1 MSDDLTPPRRDAGE
15 PDEVRSSRERGRVT
29 APAPDEA
36 RPGATRAE
44 AQAGRRPGQDILHAL
59 REFVVVVVLAMVL
72 SLAVKTWLMQAF
84 YIPSGSMEDT
94 LVRGDRVVVSKLTPS
109 PFSLERG
116 DIVVFEDPDH
126 WLSTLPPTERTGM
139 SKAVHDTLVFV
150 GLMPNDSDNHLIKR
164 VIGLP
169 GDKVKCCTPDGK
181 LSINGTAVTEPY
193 LKPGDAPS
201 NQPFDITVPP
211 GRLWLMGDHRSDS
224 GDSRLHDPQHDGSQG
239 SVPVSKVVGRAVTVV
254 WPLSDLTWLGQP
266 SEVFASVPD
275 PR

>member
-126 WLSTLPPTERTGM
+126 WLSTLPRRNAPGCPRPSTTPWSSWASCPTTRT
-139 SKAVHDTLVFV
+139 T
-150 GLMPNDSDNHLIKR
+150 
-164 VIGLP
+164 
-169 GDKVKCCTPDGK
+169 T
-181 LSINGTAVTEPY
+181 
-193 LKPGDAPS
+193 
-201 NQPFDITVPP
+201 
-211 GRLWLMGDHRSDS
+211 
-224 GDSRLHDPQHDGSQG
+224 
-239 SVPVSKVVGRAVTVV
+239 
-254 WPLSDLTWLGQP
+254 
-266 SEVFASVPD
+266 
-275 PR
+275 